1 MVAVEAVVETVVTA
15 QPTPAEAEVVV
26 ATEVV
31 EVVVAAPAVSAPSN
45 GRAPNDPRE
54 VRRRKRE
61 EAAAAAAAAA
71 AAHAPA
77 SETAAQEQE
86 HESKPLA

>member
-71 AAHAPA
+71 QATAH
-77 SETAAQEQE
+77 EGVAQEKE
-86 HESKPLA
+86 HEDKPLA